1 MRITS
6 TNQAIASSAG
16 TTVAD
21 NQERWL
27 YAATVAQVIMVA
39 YFIVINHVNLYPWN
53 NLLESQ
59 LVNTLTGVV
68 PFTIYIMAFSLQIRW
83 LMLIGVVHSFIWLG
97 LQLYQWWLPYLFG
110 PTALHQDFS
119 WYFENGYIETIRFLP
134 SLGQRPTP
142 DAQHATMELLSVV
155 ATATMTVAYLK
166 TRRSRNVIPTH
177 AANRKSMVRGHSEH
191 LVLIV
196 NHDPW
201 RIY

>member
-6 TNQAIASSAG
+6 TNQAIAGSAG
-16 TTVAD
+16 TTAAG
-21 NQERWL
+21 NQDRWL
-27 YAATVAQVIMVA
+27 YAAIVAQVIMVA
-39 YFIVINHVNLYPWN
+39 YSIVTNHVNLYPWN

-59 LVNTLTGVV
+59 LVNTLTSVV

-83 LMLIGVVHSFIWLG
+83 LMSIGVVHSFIWLW

-119 WYFENGYIETIRFLP
+119 WYFENGYSETVRFLP

-142 DAQHATMELLSVV
+142 DAQHVVLELLSVV
-155 ATATMTVAYLK
+155 MAVTMTVAYLK

-177 AANRKSMVRGHSEH
+177 AVNRKRMVRSYSEH

-201 RIY
+201 RIH

>member
-6 TNQAIASSAG
+6 TNQAIVSSAG

-39 YFIVINHVNLYPWN
+39 YFIVTNHVNLYPWN

-59 LVNTLTGVV
+59 LVSTLTGVV
-68 PFTIYIMAFSLQIRW
+68 PFTIYIMAFSLQICW
-83 LMLIGVVHSFIWLG
+83 LILIGVVHSFIWLG

-110 PTALHQDFS
+110 PTALHQDFR
-119 WYFENGYIETIRFLP
+119 WYFKNGYIETVRFLP

-142 DAQHATMELLSVV
+142 DAQHAVLELLSVV
-155 ATATMTVAYLK
+155 MTITMTAAYLK
-166 TRRSRNVIPTH
+166 TR
-177 AANRKSMVRGHSEH
+177 HS
-191 LVLIV
+191 
-196 NHDPW
+196 
-201 RIY
+201 